1 MISNNAEMALLNTK
15 LAAEMKKVSE
25 RRIRKLIEEGKL
37 KAEKVGRDW
46 IIEESELEKIAT
58 YGKSGRPK
66 KQTE

>member
-1 MISNNAEMALLNTK
+1 MSFMALLNSK
-15 LAAEMKKVSE
+15 QASEKKGVTV
-25 RRIRKLIEEGKL
+25 RRIRALIESGKL